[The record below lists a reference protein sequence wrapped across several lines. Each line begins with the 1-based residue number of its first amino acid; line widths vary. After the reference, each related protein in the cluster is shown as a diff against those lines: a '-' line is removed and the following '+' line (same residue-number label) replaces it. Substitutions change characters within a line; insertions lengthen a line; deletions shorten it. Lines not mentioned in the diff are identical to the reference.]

1 MENLLQHGY
10 TDEVIKVPE
19 RKGSSVLV
27 AKDQLQAIAE
37 MQKRAKDLASAAR
50 NKIKEK
56 EEAENEKLMK
66 DLDNFAEDEDLLNGL
81 DQLQKKEEEELNQ
94 VRRPSGN
101 VGIEQGQGK
110 ESSLNVTP
118 DSNEKKKDQPE
129 DSSFGKYL
137 VIAGALAVAAGVIVY
152 KNMQKK

>member
-1 MENLLQHGY
+1 
-10 TDEVIKVPE
+10 
-19 RKGSSVLV
+19 
-27 AKDQLQAIAE
+27 